1 MAFVK
6 YQIEKPDGGWI
17 DIEIDEALPAAE
29 VERQIQAIQEDLHRR
44 HINPVPAVP
53 PALGFGDQPTTG
65 RESLE
70 QIERAQ
76 AEREFY

>member
-53 PALGFGDQPTTG
+53 PANT
-65 RESLE
+65 
-70 QIERAQ
+70 
-76 AEREFY
+76 